1 MRVNCG
7 TRILFLNGLVCTIN
21 LGIIYT
27 ICKSSSMVT
36 DTDIDFVSDHATALA
51 YGVYYARA
59 VAWSLTKISIL
70 FPLIAPPVSS
80 AV

>member
-21 LGIIYT
+21 LGIVYT

-36 DTDIDFVSDHATALA
+36 DKDIDFVSFNRTA
-51 YGVYYARA
+51 GIFRR
-59 VAWSLTKISIL
+59 IDMSIDDDL
-70 FPLIAPPVSS
+70 
-80 AV
+80 